1 MSAMFCTANEVA
13 QFLQVEIS
21 DEKVASVERAIRE
34 ATEAIKNYCH
44 QVIEQVVDDEY
55 IFDVAAGQFRL
66 FLPEMPVTNVASIV
80 EDGEALVEG
89 ADEDYQVGAYGVL
102 YRVGQNWAEGIQIVE
117 VTYTHGYQLPDGLPD
132 DIVGVCTR
140 AAARAFQAGLK
151 TESLGGVPGIASLG
165 LGDYSVSYG
174 TEGPEGTMGASAARM
189 LLLSEKDIL
198 NRYRYVRQ

>member
-1 MSAMFCTANEVA
+1 MGRFCTIEDIEA
-13 QFLQVEIS
+13 FLQIEVEAAKEDS
-21 DEKVASVERAIRE
+21 AWRAIDE

-44 QVIEQVVDDEY
+44 QVIEQVIDDVY
-55 IFDVAAGQFRL
+55 TFDVAAGQLRL
-66 FLPEMPVTNVASIV
+66 FLPELPVTNVASVV
-80 EDGEALVEG
+80 EDGEPLVEG
-89 ADEDYQVGAYGVL
+89 ADEDYQVGVYGVL

-117 VTYTHGYQLPDGLPD
+117 VTYTHGYQLYDGLPD
-132 DIVGVCTR
+132 DIAGVCTR

-151 TESLGGVPGIASLG
+151 AESLGGVPGIASLG

-174 TEGPEGTMGASAARM
+174 TEGPEGTMGVSAARM